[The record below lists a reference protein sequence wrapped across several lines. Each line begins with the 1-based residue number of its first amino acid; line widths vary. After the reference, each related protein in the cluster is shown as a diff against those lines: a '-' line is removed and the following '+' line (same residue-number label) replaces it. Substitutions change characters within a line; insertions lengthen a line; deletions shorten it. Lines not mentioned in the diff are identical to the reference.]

1 MWFSSF
7 DGRKSELADH
17 RIYDHQLGF
26 NCWQRRVFCDAC
38 ARVDQLAEARRRGL
52 IAVRNTKVESMN
64 LQIFQVDA
72 FTSKPFGGNPAAV
85 VPLAEWL
92 PDETMHNIA
101 AENNLSETAFFVKS
115 GDVYEIRWFTPTFEI
130 DLCGH
135 ATLASAFVI
144 FECLRA
150 EAEHIKFRSHKSGDL
165 SVEKNGDIL
174 TLDFPV
180 RLVEPVEAPAG
191 LFEAIGGKP
200 KEVLKAR
207 DYFLVYET
215 EQEVL
220 DLKPDFSALHK
231 IAAFLQIDAHG
242 FIVTAPGRSSDFVS
256 RFFAPEV
263 GVFEDP
269 VTGSSHCNLIPFWAE
284 RLGKEK
290 LFARQ
295 VSKRGGELFC
305 ELNGDR
311 VKIGGNATLFLK
323 GEIFV

>member
-1 MWFSSF
+1 M
-7 DGRKSELADH
+7 KLE
-17 RIYDHQLGF
+17 
-26 NCWQRRVFCDAC
+26 
-38 ARVDQLAEARRRGL
+38 
-52 IAVRNTKVESMN
+52 
-64 LQIFQVDA
+64 IFQVDA

-85 VPLAEWL
+85 VPLTEWL
-92 PDETMHNIA
+92 PSETMHKIA
-101 AENNLSETAFFVKS
+101 LENNLSETAFFVKN

-144 FECLRA
+144 FNVLNLETD
-150 EAEHIKFRSHKSGDL
+150 EIKFHSHKSGAL
-165 SVEKNGDIL
+165 SVEKNGDVL

-180 RLVEPVEAPAG
+180 RPVSPVDAPAG

-207 DYFLVYET
+207 DYFLVYKT

-231 IAAFLQIDAHG
+231 LAALLKIDAHG
-242 FIVTAPGRSSDFVS
+242 FIVTAPGDSSDFVS

-269 VTGSSHCNLIPFWAE
+269 VTGSSHCNLIPYWAE
-284 RLGKEK
+284 KLGKIE

-295 VSKRGGELFC
+295 VSARGGELFC
-305 ELNGDR
+305 ELAGDR
-311 VKIGGNATLFLK
+311 VKIGGNAVLYLK
-323 GEIFV
+323 GEIYLEQDQPQSTQKAQSV